1 MFVLLAKKF
10 MMYSSEKFSIYF
22 GDASDELCP
31 KEYLQVTDQT
41 PLALREP
48 YAHVCKQLAAP
59 ALTFCHQTHSIE
71 GYVATLTPT
80 VSPAPFLRKGDF
92 LITNQ
97 SIAIGVMTADCLPV
111 VIYDHKTHSAAVVHA
126 GWRGLVAGVIEQAI
140 MQMEQAFGSAHG
152 DMQVWFGPAAGA
164 CCYEVTA
171 EFKEHCA
178 QYAWRDELFSVR
190 DGTLFFDLTQCAQHL
205 LHEYG
210 LAEQA
215 INRTHNRC
223 TVCDVRYCSYRR
235 DKERAGRQM
244 TVVALRT

>member
-1 MFVLLAKKF
+1 MIYK
-10 MMYSSEKFSIYF
+10 SDRFSIYF
-22 GDASDELCP
+22 GDASDGLCP
-31 KEYLQVTDQT
+31 KEYLQVGGQT
-41 PLALREP
+41 PLAACEP
-48 YAHVCKQLAAP
+48 YARVCKQLNAT

-71 GYVATLTPT
+71 GHVATLTPT
-80 VSPAPFLRKGDF
+80 VNPAPFLRKGDF
-92 LITNQ
+92 LITSQ
-97 SIAIGVMTADCLPV
+97 PIAIGVMTADCLPV
-111 VIYDHKTHSAAVVHA
+111 VIYDQKMHSVAVVHA
-126 GWRGLVAGVIEQAI
+126 GWRGLIAGVIEQAI
-140 MQMEQAFGSAHG
+140 MQMEQAFGSCRR

-171 EFKEHCA
+171 EFKERCT

-190 DGTLFFDLTQCAQHL
+190 DGTLFFDLTGCAQHL

-210 LAEQA
+210 LAGQA

-235 DKERAGRQM
+235 DKERAERQM

>member
-1 MFVLLAKKF
+1 
-10 MMYSSEKFSIYF
+10 MMYSSDKFSMYF
-22 GDASDELCP
+22 GDASDHLYQ
-31 KEYLQVTDQT
+31 KDYLAHDIYL
-41 PLALREP
+41 PLVEHEP
-48 YAHVCKQLAAP
+48 YAAVCKQLDAP

-97 SIAIGVMTADCLPV
+97 PVAIGVMTADCLPV
-111 VIYDHKTHSAAVVHA
+111 VIYDQKTHSAAVVHA

-140 MQMEQAFGSAHG
+140 MQMEQIFGSARG

-171 EFKEHCA
+171 EFKENCA
-178 QYAWRDELFSVR
+178 HYAWRDELFSVR
-190 DGTLFFDLTQCAQHL
+190 DGTLFFDLTQCARRL
-205 LHEYG
+205 LQEYG
-210 LAEQA
+210 LSRHV
-215 INRTHNRC
+215 INTAHNNC

-244 TVVALRT
+244 TVVALHA